1 MQFAIIAKV
10 PSHNSSLHAE
20 NKKLHRKSEYCGRID
35 VILIKISFHFVHTVC
50 TVRTQSLT
58 QNCLLFEC
66 L

>member
-50 TVRTQSLT
+50 TYSVFDPELLIVRMPMK
-58 QNCLLFEC
+58 
-66 L
+66 